1 MSRRLPTLALPVLLM
16 LVAVFMLTVGTTAA
30 DPTGGVWTLSQ
41 NGFGEREN
49 SYAWSM
55 DWFDG
60 KLYVGTGRDVL
71 CVENET
77 NQYFV
82 PLEKRYTTN
91 PAVGVRCPEDPYDMN
106 LRAQIWQY
114 APKTSK
120 WQLVYRAPTERNPVQ
135 KAKQVASDI
144 AYRGMQ
150 VFAPPGGRPALYAA
164 GVSADEYLPSL
175 LTSHPPRIMRSFDG
189 VHWTALH
196 LPRVVVHYPGGSVR
210 PMGFR
215 SFVVWKNHL
224 FVTATP
230 DLTGDGSLFEITRPW
245 SDHPGLVQVSPP
257 NLDIFEVATFHGDL
271 YLGCGSAT
279 SGYSVWVTNEL
290 HRPFTPIVTGGAG
303 RGREVTSVVS
313 MHVYRNLLYV
323 GASGWY
329 QGTLP
334 VSEMIAINPTGEW
347 ALVVGNPRKAPSG
360 QMEYPISGL
369 EDGFDS
375 QFNAHFW
382 RMAVQDGGMY
392 VGTNSW
398 SYSLRSFHSLKFL
411 SDLLAGD
418 QGFQLWATCDGE
430 DFFQVTRDAFGHS
443 EYNFGARTLQ
453 PDGPEGQDLFIGSA
467 NHSQGTMVV
476 DDHEPACSSLVNGPR
491 QPATPKAMVADT
503 VPKGTLLSWKS
514 AHSAVRYEVL
524 AAPEVSVTLYLQ
536 GPPTGPNGYPFEG
549 ATPTVTSEG
558 TPGSQPFT
566 ISLPGAFEPVGTTT
580 NTAFL
585 SRRRGRY
592 VYEVVA
598 KSASGSSSQPSNV
611 QIGPAPEPPATFA
624 SLEGTLSSTPASGD
638 AAHVAGA
645 GFRSHALSLLAGAQS
660 AWQRGER
667 SVALR
672 DVQRL
677 QAGAGASD
685 PEVAALASRL
695 ERRILY
701 AGVAG
706 GP

>member
-1 MSRRLPTLALPVLLM
+1 
-16 LVAVFMLTVGTTAA
+16 
-30 DPTGGVWTLSQ
+30 
-41 NGFGEREN
+41 
-49 SYAWSM
+49 
-55 DWFDG
+55 
-60 KLYVGTGRDVL
+60 
-71 CVENET
+71 
-77 NQYFV
+77 
-82 PLEKRYTTN
+82 
-91 PAVGVRCPEDPYDMN
+91 
-106 LRAQIWQY
+106 
-114 APKTSK
+114 
-120 WQLVYRAPTERNPVQ
+120 
-135 KAKQVASDI
+135 
-144 AYRGMQ
+144 MQ
-150 VFAPPGGRPALYAA
+150 VFTPPGGKQALYAA

-175 LTSHPPRIMRSFDG
+175 LKSHPPRIMRSYDG
-189 VHWTALH
+189 VHWQALH

-215 SFVVWKNHL
+215 SFVVWKHHL

-230 DLTGDGSLFEITRPW
+230 DLTGDGALFEITRPT
-245 SDHPGLVQVSPP
+245 SNHPGLVQVSPP
-257 NLDIFEVATFHGDL
+257 NLDIFEVTTFHGDL

-290 HRPFTPIVTGGAG
+290 HRRFTPIVTGGAG

-313 MHVYRNLLYV
+313 MHVYRDNLYV

-334 VSEMIAINPTGEW
+334 VSEMIAINPDGGW
-347 ALVVGNPRKAPSG
+347 ALVVGNPRKVPSG

-369 EDGFDS
+369 VDGFDS

-398 SYSLRSFHSLKFL
+398 SYSLRSFHGLTFL

-418 QGFQLWATCDGE
+418 QGFQLWATCDGQ

-453 PDGPEGQDLFIGSA
+453 PDGPDGHELFIGSA
-467 NHSQGTMVV
+467 NHSQGTTVT

-491 QPATPKAMVADT
+491 KVAAPSAMIADK
-503 VPKGTLLSWKS
+503 VPKGTLLSWKP
-514 AHSAVRYEVL
+514 ARSAVRYEVL
-524 AAPEVSVTLYLQ
+524 AAPEVSVTVYLQ
-536 GPPTGPNGYPFEG
+536 GPPTGPNGFPFEG
-549 ATPTVTSEG
+549 ATPTVTSAE

-566 ISLPGAFEPVGTTT
+566 ISLPGAFEAVGTT
-580 NTAFL
+580 ASPYFMA
-585 SRRRGRY
+585 RRHGHF

-598 KSASGSSSQPSNV
+598 KSASGQSSQPSNV

-624 SLEGTLSSTPASGD
+624 TLKGALSSSAPAGNT
-638 AAHVAGA
+638 AHAAGA
-645 GFRSHALSLLAGAQS
+645 GFHSRELSLLEGAQA

-667 SVALR
+667 SAALR
-672 DVQRL
+672 EVQRL
-677 QAGAGASD
+677 QAITSGDA
-685 PEVAALASRL
+685 ELTALASRL

-701 AGVAG
+701 ADVAG